1 MSASLKAD
9 VADNIN
15 QIEERMKVRIKKA
28 VVRKKFAS
36 KADQL
41 ANKYFQLLKWSGD
54 GYGGVSNENT
64 LLLFEM
70 ERYKEI
76 E

>member
-41 ANKYFQLLKWSGD
+41 ANKYFQLLK
-54 GYGGVSNENT
+54 
-64 LLLFEM
+64 
-70 ERYKEI
+70 
-76 E
+76 